1 MSVEGEV
8 TMKTFLRRLILE
20 TEGQQLIPYTL
31 VGVVVT
37 LIVINADRVAQG
49 LNLFADLLRT
59 VAGQLDFLW

>member
-1 MSVEGEV
+1 MQ
-8 TMKTFLRRLILE
+8 TFLRRLIWE
-20 TEGQQLIPYTL
+20 TDGQQLIPYTL

-59 VAGQLDFLW
+59 VAGRIDFLW

>member
-1 MSVEGEV
+1 MQ
-8 TMKTFLRRLILE
+8 TFLRRLIRE
-20 TEGQQLIPYTL
+20 TDAQQLIPYTL

-59 VAGQLDFLW
+59 VAGRIDFLW